1 MLSVLSDSKNSELR
15 RAIGMNGTRLN
26 SIFPLV
32 SEKIEPSVFISH
44 FDFKINWSNAQNES
58 NWRFLSVNSMRNGRI
73 SQLKAPTIEYCEK
86 ALALFLFWSVYVL
99 IVENQKI
106 TSDLNIRNGYYP
118 FKLGTFMRNSVFCS
132 WFSMLRFE
140 IAEFRSFLLHD
151 LLLVICSRFEWTRM
165 NYRYR

>member
-118 FKLGTFMRNSVFCS
+118 FKRRRGEKVPPG
-132 WFSMLRFE
+132 FSKSPPTLKKSPPTSSAWGFWL
-140 IAEFRSFLLHD
+140 FLK
-151 LLLVICSRFEWTRM
+151 
-165 NYRYR
+165 N

>member
-32 SEKIEPSVFISH
+32 SGKIEPSVFISH
-44 FDFKINWSNAQNES
+44 FDFKINWSNEQSES

-86 ALALFLFWSVYVL
+86 ALALVLFWSVYVL
-99 IVENQKI
+99 DCSILWILLIRFRWICLLQSIEN
-106 TSDLNIRNGYYP
+106 G
-118 FKLGTFMRNSVFCS
+118 LGIDKTCS
-132 WFSMLRFE
+132 CDAFLDYKSPLHLFRRF
-140 IAEFRSFLLHD
+140 
-151 LLLVICSRFEWTRM
+151 
-165 NYRYR
+165 